1 MRRWIVSFVL
11 LMSAVVLTSCT
22 TGLGFP
28 SDSSTK
34 NTVDTSATPTSI
46 DASNIKDT
54 KDTKDIKK
62 TPLPDAGVKSP
73 RLTGPA
79 TVEMKLKKGTVTIAV
94 DGEHAPITA
103 GNFIDLV
110 NRGFYTNLTF
120 HRVEKDPSPFVVQ
133 GGDPEGNGTG
143 GFTDPATSQPR
154 NIPLEILAEGEKTPT
169 YGKVLAST
177 TKPQLKH
184 TKGAVAMARS
194 QSPNSASSQFYIT
207 LADAKFLDGS
217 YAVFGYVTNGMDVVD
232 QIQVGDRIESIKIIE
247 GKGNLKDN
255 LKQSPSPET
264 TPAKTN

>member
-22 TGLGFP
+22 
-28 SDSSTK
+28 SADISADSSSK
-34 NTVDTSATPTSI
+34 SPVISDTP
-46 DASNIKDT
+46 ASVGAIPIKG
-54 KDTKDIKK
+54 IKK
-62 TPLPDAGVKSP
+62 TPQSAPGVKPP
-73 RLTGPA
+73 RLTGSA
-79 TVEMKLKKGTVTIAV
+79 TVEMKLKQGTVTIVV
-94 DGEHAPITA
+94 DGEHAPATA

-120 HRVEKDPSPFVVQ
+120 HRVEKDPAPFVVQ

-143 GFTDPATSQPR
+143 GFIDPATSKPR

-169 YGKVLAST
+169 YGKVLDSS

-207 LADAKFLDGS
+207 LTDTKFLDGS
-217 YAVFGYVTNGMDVVD
+217 YAVFGYVTSGMDVVD
-232 QIQVGDRIESIKIIE
+232 KIQVGDRIESIKIIE
-247 GKGNLKDN
+247 GKDN
-255 LKQSPSPET
+255 LKSSTSPET
-264 TPAKTN
+264 APPKTN